1 MNLKKSYT
9 YYIVYMGLKPEATIT
24 TYGNEERT
32 LDKEIDSM
40 DDIVAI
46 QTKLNEEYGFA
57 DCVIMFYKLLRTSY
71 NTVQNNPSGMADMMS
86 AMAGMMGSGLP
97 QTATEIPTEAEVK
110 DGKNVETEE
119 DNIINNVEPLWT
131 KAPSTLKDEDYK
143 NFYRTLYPMSDE
155 PLFWIHLN
163 VDFPFGCQSLVE

>member
-40 DDIVAI
+40 DDIAAI
-46 QTKLNEEYGFA
+46 QTKLNKEYGFA

-71 NTVQNNPSGMADMMS
+71 NTVQNNPSGMADMMG
-86 AMAGMMGSGLP
+86 AMAGMLGGGLP
-97 QTATEIPTEAEVK
+97 QTATEISAEAEVK
-110 DGKNVETEE
+110 DEKNVEEAKEE
-119 DNIINNVEPLWT
+119 V
-131 KAPSTLKDEDYK
+131 KASE
-143 NFYRTLYPMSDE
+143 
-155 PLFWIHLN
+155 I
-163 VDFPFGCQSLVE
+163 Q

>member
-40 DDIVAI
+40 DDIAAI
-46 QTKLNEEYGFA
+46 QTKLNKEYGFA

-71 NTVQNNPSGMADMMS
+71 NTVQQNPNGMTDMMG

-97 QTATEIPTEAEVK
+97 HAIAEEVK
-110 DGKNVETEE
+110 DE
-119 DNIINNVEPLWT
+119 NNVEET
-131 KAPSTLKDEDYK
+131 KKEDK
-143 NFYRTLYPMSDE
+143 TSE
-155 PLFWIHLN
+155 
-163 VDFPFGCQSLVE
+163 VQ

>member
-46 QTKLNEEYGFA
+46 QIKLNEEYGFA

-97 QTATEIPTEAEVK
+97 QTATEVSAEAEVK
-110 DGKNVETEE
+110 DEENVEETKKE
-119 DNIINNVEPLWT
+119 DTTSKI
-131 KAPSTLKDEDYK
+131 
-143 NFYRTLYPMSDE
+143 
-155 PLFWIHLN
+155 
-163 VDFPFGCQSLVE
+163 Q

>member
-1 MNLKKSYT
+1 MNLKKSHT

-40 DDIVAI
+40 DDITAI

-97 QTATEIPTEAEVK
+97 QTATENSAEAEVK
-110 DGKNVETEE
+110 DEENVEETKEE
-119 DNIINNVEPLWT
+119 D
-131 KAPSTLKDEDYK
+131 KASE
-143 NFYRTLYPMSDE
+143 
-155 PLFWIHLN
+155 I
-163 VDFPFGCQSLVE
+163 Q

>member
-86 AMAGMMGSGLP
+86 AMAEMMGSELP
-97 QTATEIPTEAEVK
+97 QTATKVSAEAEVK
-110 DGKNVETEE
+110 EEKNVEEAKEE
-119 DNIINNVEPLWT
+119 DTTSKI
-131 KAPSTLKDEDYK
+131 
-143 NFYRTLYPMSDE
+143 
-155 PLFWIHLN
+155 
-163 VDFPFGCQSLVE
+163 Q

>member
-71 NTVQNNPSGMADMMS
+71 STVQNNPSGMADMMS

-97 QTATEIPTEAEVK
+97 QTATEISAEAEVK
-110 DGKNVETEE
+110 DEKNVEEAKEE
-119 DNIINNVEPLWT
+119 DTTSKI
-131 KAPSTLKDEDYK
+131 
-143 NFYRTLYPMSDE
+143 
-155 PLFWIHLN
+155 
-163 VDFPFGCQSLVE
+163 Q

>member
-40 DDIVAI
+40 DDITAI
-46 QTKLNEEYGFA
+46 QAKLNEEYEFA

-71 NTVQNNPSGMADMMS
+71 NTVQQNPNGMADMIG
-86 AMAGMMGSGLP
+86 AMAGMMGGGLP
-97 QTATEIPTEAEVK
+97 QTITEEVK
-110 DGKNVETEE
+110 DE
-119 DNIINNVEPLWT
+119 NNVEET
-131 KAPSTLKDEDYK
+131 KKEDK
-143 NFYRTLYPMSDE
+143 TSE
-155 PLFWIHLN
+155 
-163 VDFPFGCQSLVE
+163 VQ

>member
-40 DDIVAI
+40 DDITAI

-71 NTVQNNPSGMADMMS
+71 NTVQNNPNGMADMMS

-97 QTATEIPTEAEVK
+97 QTATENPAEAEVK
-110 DGKNVETEE
+110 DEKNVEEAKEE
-119 DNIINNVEPLWT
+119 NTTSKI
-131 KAPSTLKDEDYK
+131 
-143 NFYRTLYPMSDE
+143 
-155 PLFWIHLN
+155 
-163 VDFPFGCQSLVE
+163 Q

>member
-40 DDIVAI
+40 DDITAI

-97 QTATEIPTEAEVK
+97 QTAIENPAEAEVK
-110 DGKNVETEE
+110 DEENVEEAKEE
-119 DNIINNVEPLWT
+119 D
-131 KAPSTLKDEDYK
+131 KASE
-143 NFYRTLYPMSDE
+143 
-155 PLFWIHLN
+155 I
-163 VDFPFGCQSLVE
+163 Q

>member
-40 DDIVAI
+40 DDIAAI
-46 QTKLNEEYGFA
+46 QTKLNKEYGFA

-71 NTVQNNPSGMADMMS
+71 NPVQNNPSGMADMMS
-86 AMAGMMGSGLP
+86 TMAGMMGSGLP
-97 QTATEIPTEAEVK
+97 QTVTEISAEAEVK
-110 DGKNVETEE
+110 DEKNVEETKEE
-119 DNIINNVEPLWT
+119 D
-131 KAPSTLKDEDYK
+131 KASK
-143 NFYRTLYPMSDE
+143 
-155 PLFWIHLN
+155 I
-163 VDFPFGCQSLVE
+163 Q

>member
-40 DDIVAI
+40 DDITAI

-71 NTVQNNPSGMADMMS
+71 NTVQNNPNGMADMMS

-97 QTATEIPTEAEVK
+97 ETATEVSAEAEVK
-110 DGKNVETEE
+110 DEENVEETKEE
-119 DNIINNVEPLWT
+119 D
-131 KAPSTLKDEDYK
+131 KASE
-143 NFYRTLYPMSDE
+143 
-155 PLFWIHLN
+155 I
-163 VDFPFGCQSLVE
+163 Q

>member
-40 DDIVAI
+40 DDITAI

-57 DCVIMFYKLLRTSY
+57 DCIIMFYKLLRTSY
-71 NTVQNNPSGMADMMS
+71 NTVQNNPIGMADMMS

-97 QTATEIPTEAEVK
+97 QTATENPAEAEVK
-110 DGKNVETEE
+110 DEKNVEEAKEE
-119 DNIINNVEPLWT
+119 DTTSKI
-131 KAPSTLKDEDYK
+131 
-143 NFYRTLYPMSDE
+143 
-155 PLFWIHLN
+155 
-163 VDFPFGCQSLVE
+163 Q

>member
-1 MNLKKSYT
+1 
-9 YYIVYMGLKPEATIT
+9 MGLKPEATIT

-97 QTATEIPTEAEVK
+97 QTTTEVSADEVK
-110 DGKNVETEE
+110 DEENVEKTKEE
-119 DNIINNVEPLWT
+119 DTTSKI
-131 KAPSTLKDEDYK
+131 
-143 NFYRTLYPMSDE
+143 
-155 PLFWIHLN
+155 
-163 VDFPFGCQSLVE
+163 Q

>member
-9 YYIVYMGLKPEATIT
+9 YYIVYIGLKPEATIT

-40 DDIVAI
+40 DDIAAI
-46 QTKLNEEYGFA
+46 QTKLNKEYGFA

-86 AMAGMMGSGLP
+86 TMAGLMGSGLP
-97 QTATEIPTEAEVK
+97 QTATEISAEAEVK
-110 DGKNVETEE
+110 DEKNVEETKEE
-119 DNIINNVEPLWT
+119 D
-131 KAPSTLKDEDYK
+131 KASE
-143 NFYRTLYPMSDE
+143 
-155 PLFWIHLN
+155 I
-163 VDFPFGCQSLVE
+163 Q

>member
-40 DDIVAI
+40 DDITVI

-71 NTVQNNPSGMADMMS
+71 NTVQNSPIGMADMMS
-86 AMAGMMGSGLP
+86 AMAGMMDNGLP
-97 QTATEIPTEAEVK
+97 QIATENPAEAEVK
-110 DGKNVETEE
+110 DEKNVEEAKEE
-119 DNIINNVEPLWT
+119 DTTSKI
-131 KAPSTLKDEDYK
+131 
-143 NFYRTLYPMSDE
+143 
-155 PLFWIHLN
+155 
-163 VDFPFGCQSLVE
+163 Q

>member
-86 AMAGMMGSGLP
+86 AMAGMMGSGFL
-97 QTATEIPTEAEVK
+97 QTATEVSADEVK
-110 DGKNVETEE
+110 DEENVEETKKE
-119 DNIINNVEPLWT
+119 D
-131 KAPSTLKDEDYK
+131 KASE
-143 NFYRTLYPMSDE
+143 
-155 PLFWIHLN
+155 I
-163 VDFPFGCQSLVE
+163 Q

>member
-40 DDIVAI
+40 DDITAI

-71 NTVQNNPSGMADMMS
+71 NTVQNNPNGMADMMG
-86 AMAGMMGSGLP
+86 AMAGVLGSGFP
-97 QTATEIPTEAEVK
+97 QTATKIPVESEVK
-110 DGKNVETEE
+110 DEENVEETKEE
-119 DNIINNVEPLWT
+119 D
-131 KAPSTLKDEDYK
+131 KASE
-143 NFYRTLYPMSDE
+143 
-155 PLFWIHLN
+155 I
-163 VDFPFGCQSLVE
+163 Q

>member
-40 DDIVAI
+40 DDITAI

-71 NTVQNNPSGMADMMS
+71 NTVQNNPRGMADMMS
-86 AMAGMMGSGLP
+86 AMAGIMGSGLP
-97 QTATEIPTEAEVK
+97 QTATEISTEAEVK
-110 DGKNVETEE
+110 DEKNVEETKEE
-119 DNIINNVEPLWT
+119 DTTSKI
-131 KAPSTLKDEDYK
+131 
-143 NFYRTLYPMSDE
+143 
-155 PLFWIHLN
+155 
-163 VDFPFGCQSLVE
+163 Q

>member
-40 DDIVAI
+40 DDITAI

-71 NTVQNNPSGMADMMS
+71 NTVQNNPNGMADMMG
-86 AMAGMMGSGLP
+86 AMAGVLGSGFP
-97 QTATEIPTEAEVK
+97 QTATEIPVESEVK
-110 DGKNVETEE
+110 DEENVEE
-119 DNIINNVEPLWT
+119 V
-131 KAPSTLKDEDYK
+131 K
-143 NFYRTLYPMSDE
+143 
-155 PLFWIHLN
+155 
-163 VDFPFGCQSLVE
+163 

>member
-40 DDIVAI
+40 DDITAI
-46 QTKLNEEYGFA
+46 QAKLNEEYEFA

-71 NTVQNNPSGMADMMS
+71 NTVQQNTNGMADMMG
-86 AMAGMMGSGLP
+86 AMAGMMGGGLP
-97 QTATEIPTEAEVK
+97 QTITEEVK
-110 DGKNVETEE
+110 DE
-119 DNIINNVEPLWT
+119 NNVEET
-131 KAPSTLKDEDYK
+131 KKEDK
-143 NFYRTLYPMSDE
+143 TSE
-155 PLFWIHLN
+155 
-163 VDFPFGCQSLVE
+163 VQ

>member
-40 DDIVAI
+40 DDIAAI
-46 QTKLNEEYGFA
+46 QTKLNKEYGFA

-86 AMAGMMGSGLP
+86 TMAGILGNGLP
-97 QTATEIPTEAEVK
+97 QTATENPVEAEVK
-110 DGKNVETEE
+110 GEKNVEETKEE
-119 DNIINNVEPLWT
+119 D
-131 KAPSTLKDEDYK
+131 KASE
-143 NFYRTLYPMSDE
+143 
-155 PLFWIHLN
+155 I
-163 VDFPFGCQSLVE
+163 Q

>member
-40 DDIVAI
+40 DDITAI

-71 NTVQNNPSGMADMMS
+71 NTVQNNPSGMADMMN
-86 AMAGMMGSGLP
+86 AMARMMGNGLP
-97 QTATEIPTEAEVK
+97 QTATENPAETEVK
-110 DGKNVETEE
+110 DEENVEETKEE
-119 DNIINNVEPLWT
+119 D
-131 KAPSTLKDEDYK
+131 KASE
-143 NFYRTLYPMSDE
+143 
-155 PLFWIHLN
+155 I
-163 VDFPFGCQSLVE
+163 Q

>member
-40 DDIVAI
+40 DDITAI
-46 QTKLNEEYGFA
+46 QTKLNKEYGFA
-57 DCVIMFYKLLRTSY
+57 DCIIMFYKLLRTSY
-71 NTVQNNPSGMADMMS
+71 NTVQNNPIGMADMMS

-97 QTATEIPTEAEVK
+97 QTATENPAEAEVK
-110 DGKNVETEE
+110 DEKNVEEAKEE
-119 DNIINNVEPLWT
+119 DTTSKI
-131 KAPSTLKDEDYK
+131 
-143 NFYRTLYPMSDE
+143 
-155 PLFWIHLN
+155 
-163 VDFPFGCQSLVE
+163 Q

>member
-24 TYGNEERT
+24 TYGNEECT

-86 AMAGMMGSGLP
+86 AMARMMGSGLP
-97 QTATEIPTEAEVK
+97 ETATEVSVEAEVK
-110 DGKNVETEE
+110 DEENVEETKEE
-119 DNIINNVEPLWT
+119 DTTSKI
-131 KAPSTLKDEDYK
+131 
-143 NFYRTLYPMSDE
+143 
-155 PLFWIHLN
+155 
-163 VDFPFGCQSLVE
+163 Q

>member
-40 DDIVAI
+40 DDIAAI

-71 NTVQNNPSGMADMMS
+71 NTVQNNPNGMADMMS

-97 QTATEIPTEAEVK
+97 QTATENPAEAEVK
-110 DGKNVETEE
+110 DEKNVEEAKEE
-119 DNIINNVEPLWT
+119 NTTSKI
-131 KAPSTLKDEDYK
+131 
-143 NFYRTLYPMSDE
+143 
-155 PLFWIHLN
+155 
-163 VDFPFGCQSLVE
+163 Q

>member
-40 DDIVAI
+40 DDIAAI
-46 QTKLNEEYGFA
+46 QTKLNKEYGFA

-86 AMAGMMGSGLP
+86 TMAGLMGSGLP
-97 QTATEIPTEAEVK
+97 QTATEISAEAEVK
-110 DGKNVETEE
+110 DEKNVEETKEE
-119 DNIINNVEPLWT
+119 N
-131 KAPSTLKDEDYK
+131 KASE
-143 NFYRTLYPMSDE
+143 
-155 PLFWIHLN
+155 I
-163 VDFPFGCQSLVE
+163 Q

>member
-71 NTVQNNPSGMADMMS
+71 NTVQNNPNGMANMMS

-97 QTATEIPTEAEVK
+97 ETATEVSAEAEVK
-110 DGKNVETEE
+110 DEENVEETKEE
-119 DNIINNVEPLWT
+119 DTTSKI
-131 KAPSTLKDEDYK
+131 
-143 NFYRTLYPMSDE
+143 
-155 PLFWIHLN
+155 
-163 VDFPFGCQSLVE
+163 Q

>member
-40 DDIVAI
+40 DDITAI
-46 QTKLNEEYGFA
+46 QAKLNEEYEFA

-71 NTVQNNPSGMADMMS
+71 NTVQQNPNGMADMIG
-86 AMAGMMGSGLP
+86 AMAGMANRSVP
-97 QTATEIPTEAEVK
+97 YSITEVTDDSEVK
-110 DGKNVETEE
+110 DE
-119 DNIINNVEPLWT
+119 NNVEET
-131 KAPSTLKDEDYK
+131 KKEDK
-143 NFYRTLYPMSDE
+143 TSE
-155 PLFWIHLN
+155 
-163 VDFPFGCQSLVE
+163 VQ

>member
-71 NTVQNNPSGMADMMS
+71 NTVQNNHSGMAEMLD
-86 AMAGMMGSGLP
+86 GGLP
-97 QTATEIPTEAEVK
+97 QTATKVPVESEAKDEENVEEVK
-110 DGKNVETEE
+110 
-119 DNIINNVEPLWT
+119 
-131 KAPSTLKDEDYK
+131 
-143 NFYRTLYPMSDE
+143 
-155 PLFWIHLN
+155 
-163 VDFPFGCQSLVE
+163 

>member
-40 DDIVAI
+40 DDITAI

-71 NTVQNNPSGMADMMS
+71 NTVQNNPNGMADMMS

-97 QTATEIPTEAEVK
+97 QTATENPAEAEVK
-110 DGKNVETEE
+110 DEKNVEEAKEE
-119 DNIINNVEPLWT
+119 DTTSKI
-131 KAPSTLKDEDYK
+131 
-143 NFYRTLYPMSDE
+143 
-155 PLFWIHLN
+155 
-163 VDFPFGCQSLVE
+163 Q